1 MQIPVTNIQ
10 RFCMHDGP
18 GVRTVVFLAGC
29 PLSCRWCH
37 NPETQSREAQLL
49 YYEKK
54 CIGCGECA
62 EVCPNHAHIFE
73 AAQTEGLAS
82 TTDYAQNDEAA
93 PIHNISAVV
102 HTIDRARCK
111 SCFACVDACPT
122 GALEPSYRLMSISEI
137 ADLVERDRAFMGTK
151 GGITL
156 SGGEPMY
163 SPDCALE
170 LLAECRRRGIGT
182 AVETCGCFDPKYIPR
197 LVELCGL
204 LLWDYKDSDD
214 ARHRANTGAALKPI
228 VDNLLAVDSLGA
240 PTQLRCI
247 IIKGVNLDE
256 RHLDNIAS
264 LYHRL
269 KHCGGVK
276 LLPYHSWGN
285 SKLSALGRN
294 VRDSGCQSPTRDELQ
309 SAGEYLRSRGV
320 HLL

>member
-1 MQIPVTNIQ
+1 M
-10 RFCMHDGP
+10 RDGP

-37 NPETQSREAQLL
+37 NPETQSREVQLL

-62 EVCPNHAHIFE
+62 KACPSRAHIFE
-73 AAQTEGLAS
+73 AAHTEGLTPA
-82 TTDYAQNDEAA
+82 TDYAQNDEAA
-93 PIHNISAVV
+93 PIQNISASV
-102 HTIDRARCK
+102 HTIDRTRCE
-111 SCFACVDACPT
+111 SC
-122 GALEPSYRLMSISEI
+122 SYRLMSIAEI
-137 ADLVERDRAFMGTK
+137 ADLVERDRVFMGTK

-170 LLAECRRRGIGT
+170 LLAECRRRKIGT
-182 AVETCGCFDPKYIPR
+182 VVETCGCFDPKYIPR
-197 LVELCGL
+197 LVELCDL

-214 ARHRANTGAALKPI
+214 ARHRANTGAALDVI

-247 IIKGVNLDE
+247 LIKGVNLDE

-264 LYHRL
+264 LYKRL

-294 VRDSGCQSPTRDELQ
+294 VRDSDCQPPTRDELQ

-320 HLL
+320 QLL

>member
-18 GVRTVVFLAGC
+18 GVRTVVFFAGC

-62 EVCPNHAHIFE
+62 KACPSRAHIFE
-73 AAQTEGLAS
+73 A
-82 TTDYAQNDEAA
+82 
-93 PIHNISAVV
+93 V
-102 HTIDRARCK
+102 HTDVPTPTNIPISHTIYRARCK

-122 GALEPSYRLMSISEI
+122 GALEASYRLMSISEI
-137 ADLVERDRAFMGTK
+137 ADLVERDRVFMGTK

-163 SPDCALE
+163 SRDAALE

-247 IIKGVNLDE
+247 LIKGVNLDE

-285 SKLSALGRN
+285 SKLSALGRS
-294 VRDSGCQSPTRDELQ
+294 VRDSDCQPPTRDELHR
-309 SAGEYLRSRGV
+309 AGEYLTTHGV
-320 HLL
+320 KLL

>member
-18 GVRTVVFLAGC
+18 GVRTVVFFAGC

-37 NPETQSREAQLL
+37 NPETQSREVQLL

-54 CIGCGECA
+54 CIGCTACA
-62 EVCPNHAHIFE
+62 EVCPNHAHIFKAE
-73 AAQTEGLAS
+73 S
-82 TTDYAQNDEAA
+82 TVGVTPVPTDI
-93 PIHNISAVV
+93 PIA

-111 SCFACVDACPT
+111 SCLACVDACPT
-122 GALEPSYRLMSISEI
+122 GALEPSYRLMSIAKI
-137 ADLVERDRAFMGTK
+137 ADLVERDRVFMGTK

-247 IIKGVNLDE
+247 LIKGVNLDE

-264 LYHRL
+264 LYKRL
-269 KHCGGVK
+269 KHCDGVK

-294 VRDSGCQSPTRDELQ
+294 VRDSGCHPPTRDELQ
-309 SAGEYLRSRGV
+309 SAGEYLQSRGV

>member
-1 MQIPVTNIQ
+1 
-10 RFCMHDGP
+10 MHDGP
-18 GVRTVVFLAGC
+18 GVRTVVFFTGC

-54 CIGCGECA
+54 CIGCTACA

-73 AAQTEGLAS
+73 AES
-82 TTDYAQNDEAA
+82 TVGVTPVPTDI
-93 PIHNISAVV
+93 PIA
-102 HTIDRARCK
+102 HTIDRTRCK
-111 SCFACVDACPT
+111 TCLACVDACPT
-122 GALEPSYRLMSISEI
+122 GALEASYRLMSISEI

-214 ARHRANTGAALKPI
+214 ARHRANTGAAFKPI

-247 IIKGVNLDE
+247 LIKGVNLDE

-264 LYHRL
+264 LYKRL

-294 VRDSGCQSPTRDELQ
+294 VRDGDCQPPTRDELQ
-309 SAGEYLRSRGV
+309 SAGEYLTTHGV
-320 HLL
+320 KLL

>member
-37 NPETQSREAQLL
+37 NPETQSREVQLL

-54 CIGCGECA
+54 CIGCAACA
-62 EVCPNHAHIFE
+62 EICPSRAHIFE
-73 AAQTEGLAS
+73 AVH
-82 TTDYAQNDEAA
+82 TDVPTPTNI
-93 PIHNISAVV
+93 PIL

-111 SCFACVDACPT
+111 TCLACVDACPT
-122 GALEPSYRLMSISEI
+122 GALEVSYRLMSISEI

-182 AVETCGCFDPKYIPR
+182 AVETCGCFDPRYLPR

-228 VDNLLAVDSLGA
+228 VDNLLMVDSLGA

-247 IIKGVNLDE
+247 LIKGVNLDE

-264 LYHRL
+264 LYKRL
-269 KHCGGVK
+269 KRCGGVK

-294 VRDSGCQSPTRDELQ
+294 VRDSGCQPPTRDELHR
-309 SAGEYLRSRGV
+309 AGEYLRSRGV
-320 HLL
+320 RLL